1 MHISLPVPAKLLP
14 YVICVV
20 VLPCACAHA
29 APAQAAKTA
38 MPVIDWFSTAPA
50 NAGLVRAPKMD
61 LAAPNPD
68 GSEYIT
74 VFGRRRRPA
83 AVETPGALLDEPG
96 HIDAAQ
102 SFTPFLGDGCT
113 RYTVCTDPGQAGLI
127 DSFGGLIG
135 QH

>member
-1 MHISLPVPAKLLP
+1 MPKPHSFLAKLLP
-14 YVICVV
+14 SLLCAL
-20 VLPCACAHA
+20 VLPGVAARA
-29 APAQAAKTA
+29 APPAAAKTTL
-38 MPVIDWFSTAPA
+38 PVIDWFSTAPA

-61 LAAPNPD
+61 LAAPSPD

-74 VFGRRRRPA
+74 VYGRKRRPG
-83 AVETPGALLDEPG
+83 AVETPGAILDEPG

-102 SFTPFLGDGCT
+102 SFTPFLGEGCT